1 MQLPEL
7 KLTLRAQHVNN
18 NREAFILFND
28 QNAVYLPPNK
38 GQDIETM
45 KLTVR
50 PEWLVPGQN
59 KIQIC
64 YDDQVKNDKD
74 PGFAIYFLAIDSQ

>member
-1 MQLPEL
+1 LLQQPEL
-7 KLTLRAQHVNN
+7 RMIVRARHVNN

-38 GQDIETM
+38 GKDIET
-45 KLTVR
+45 LTLAVR
-50 PEWLVPGQN
+50 SEWLRPGPN
-59 KIQIC
+59 KVQIC

-74 PGFAIYFLAIDSQ
+74 PGFALYYLALDQ